1 MISPELYLKSLF
13 SSFIKYPQSLPV
25 DIRENYPNTTLLV
38 YDTFSDNSEEWIVA
52 DLENLQLFILMIS
65 RLKKV
70 LAYCIDI
77 TDSDYNRVRKRDQ
90 LVRKL
95 TLKRLAKVLLNG
107 WVFALKVIRRQI
119 QSYYSDSN
127 FRYSIYSKFTR
138 PTLDFVADRFFE

>member
-1 MISPELYLKSLF
+1 M
-13 SSFIKYPQSLPV
+13 PV
-25 DIRENYPNTTLLV
+25 DIREYYPNTTLLV

-77 TDSDYNRVRKRDQ
+77 TDSDYNRIRKRDQ

-95 TLKRLAKVLLNG
+95 TLKHLAKVLLNG
-107 WVFALKVIRRQI
+107 
-119 QSYYSDSN
+119 
-127 FRYSIYSKFTR
+127 
-138 PTLDFVADRFFE
+138 